1 MSPSQNKENPPL
13 RTIVATS
20 ANAAAALAGV
30 LVVATLVWEYRH
42 HFATPIYDDI
52 HDKLRLHA
60 SLGEVH
66 QLLSF
71 LVSLH
76 NEHRIF
82 TTRIITIIDEFAFS
96 GQELFQVA
104 TNNLLQGLAAIMV
117 YRYAFAP
124 TAGNEPPQAPPPGH
138 RLCLFAL
145 SVLLFINPNF
155 LYTLV
160 VPFQIQHTIMAVLL
174 LLAAAI
180 ISRDLSPDKRVRDLA
195 PYWISLLV
203 LAVLGT
209 FTLGN
214 APIILLSAAAAAIV
228 LRCRL
233 EVIVASGAL
242 ALVHVGIVL
251 KTTPAASAAAGQS
264 IVKITKFALLYWGSP
279 LFRYDPWPGNFVTWS
294 WPVYSAAI
302 LGALVFGVAVTF
314 AVARFLKPGLGG
326 RVALYGFVILAAIVA
341 TGLAAALSRA
351 QYGVLEAG
359 NKKYASFAILG
370 WIGALAVLLGV
381 LREQRWDYRRWEQ
394 AGATAILAAIVT
406 LSGVAYGR
414 ETRIWQKMIDLNWE
428 AGLAGFLKINDREHL
443 HYIYWDDAGIR
454 EYFDYIERNNQG
466 LYAHFPF
473 RWGDDAQAFL
483 ASRREVICRGGVQS
497 LDAVPMAERALV
509 FDAPGEPITV
519 SGWAW
524 MTEEHAPPAMVL
536 VVDHQNRII
545 GAAIMSRTAPL
556 AEDYMGQKFD
566 ENLGWR
572 GFGRATDFSGFTFF
586 AVSGD
591 SKRFCNLGG
600 PGAVR

>member
-1 MSPSQNKENPPL
+1 MSQNKENIPFPA
-13 RTIVATS
+13 TVAAFS
-20 ANAAAALAGV
+20 HALVALAGA
-30 LVVATLVWEYRH
+30 LAVATLVWEYHH

-60 SLGEVH
+60 SLGGVY

-71 LVSLH
+71 LVTLH
-76 NEHRIF
+76 NEHRIL

-96 GQELFQVA
+96 GQEIFQIAV
-104 TNNLLQGLAAIMV
+104 TNLLQVLGAVLV
-117 YRYAFAP
+117 YRHAFAP
-124 TAGNEPPQAPPPGH
+124 TAGNVPSQADSLSH
-138 RLCLFAL
+138 RACLFAL
-145 SVLLFINPNF
+145 SLLLFINPDF

-174 LLAAAI
+174 LVAAAL

-195 PYWISLLV
+195 SYWTSLVV
-203 LAVLGT
+203 LAVVGT

-214 APIILLSAAAAAIV
+214 APIILLAAASAAIV

-233 EVIVASGAL
+233 EVIATSGVL
-242 ALVHVGIVL
+242 ALVHTGIVL
-251 KTTPAASAAAGQS
+251 KTTPVASVAAGQS
-264 IVKITKFALLYWGSP
+264 IVQIAKFALLYWGSP
-279 LFRYDPWPGNFVTWS
+279 LFRYDPWPSTFVTWD

-314 AVARFLKPGLGG
+314 AAARFMKPGLGG
-326 RVALYGFVILAAIVA
+326 RVALYGFVVLAAIVA

-351 QYGVLEAG
+351 QYGILEGG

-370 WIGALAVLLGV
+370 WVGALAVLFGV
-381 LREQRWDYRRWEQ
+381 LREQRWSYRRWEQ
-394 AGATAILAAIVT
+394 ASATAILAAIVMF
-406 LSGVAYGR
+406 SGVAYGR

-443 HYIYWDDAGIR
+443 HYIYWDDSGIR
-454 EYFDYIERNNQG
+454 DYFDYIERNNQG
-466 LYAHFPF
+466 VYAHFPF

-483 ASRREVICRGGVQS
+483 ARRKEVICRGGVQS
-497 LDAVPMAERALV
+497 LDAVPMAERAPV

-545 GAAIMSRTAPL
+545 GAAVMSRTAPL
-556 AEDYMGQKFD
+556 AEEYMGQKFD

-586 AVSGD
+586 AVSSDG
-591 SKRFCNLGG
+591 KRFCNLGG
-600 PGAVR
+600 PGTVR